1 LTEKFLP
8 RALLLAGLLVATECG
23 GPEPFNSLAITTGAG
38 GSGPGAAGV
47 SGSAGIGGATGT
59 AGAGGDSATGGVN
72 GLAGAS
78 GLAGS
83 AGAAGNSGNADGS
96 GTAGTGAGGV
106 GGGTAG
112 AGGVGGGAAG
122 TNADA
127 GSEASAGSGGAAGG
141 AAGAAGAPPDAG
153 PPVNYCDRSHWT
165 ATASASYTMAPA
177 GPPIQG
183 IDGNLTTRWTS
194 GHSQNGTDYYQ
205 VDFGGTVKLTKITLD
220 DTGDN
225 SAADFPLMYQVYGST
240 DGTTFGA
247 TPFITGS
254 GTANSTMITFPEQ
267 TVRAVKIRELGAKA
281 EWWSIGE
288 FQTVCSL

>member
-1 LTEKFLP
+1 M
-8 RALLLAGLLVATECG
+8 G
-23 GPEPFNSLAITTGAG
+23 GAG
-38 GSGPGAAGV
+38 A
-47 SGSAGIGGATGT
+47 SGSGGATAL
-59 AGAGGDSATGGVN
+59 AGAN
-72 GLAGAS
+72 GLAGSTGAA
-78 GLAGS
+78 GNTGS
-83 AGAAGNSGNADGS
+83 AGAPGA
-96 GTAGTGAGGV
+96 AGTGAGGV

-112 AGGVGGGAAG
+112 AGGVGRGAAG
-122 TNADA
+122 SNADA

-183 IDGNLTTRWTS
+183 IDGNLTTKWTS
-194 GHSQNGTDYYQ
+194 GRSQDGTDFYQ

-247 TPFITGS
+247 TPFVTGS

-267 TVRAVKIRELGAKA
+267 TVRAVRIRELGTKA

-288 FQTVCSL
+288 LQTVCSL